1 MILFQII
8 LLVMCVI
15 NRNMSKSLFIGSAF
29 FIDVGCVAGVNGS
42 KNFLIKLENKKNVLP
57 LQPVN

>member
-1 MILFQII
+1 
-8 LLVMCVI
+8 MCVI
-15 NRNMSKSLFIGSAF
+15 NKNLSKSLFIGSAF